1 MPREIINV
9 QIGQCGNQL
18 GLKWWDVMLQE
29 YKAHPQY
36 TDACNAVF
44 YDVNSNGGPG
54 DTSYST
60 LGVSLE
66 KRAPAVSQHGKSSS
80 SSSLTHLRAR
90 CVAVDMEEGVLH
102 SMLRGPLKHL
112 FDNNFF
118 VSDVSGAGNNFG
130 VGHMEYGD
138 LYIDSIAD
146 TIRRQV
152 ELCDCIQAFFVL
164 HSLSG
169 GTGSGLGTR
178 VLGMLEEE
186 FPHVFR
192 ISPVV
197 LPSVVDD
204 VVTAPYN
211 ACFALR
217 HVIEHADCVL
227 PLDND
232 ALGKMVDTAQG
243 VRTGGGPG
251 RVPVSSADS
260 ACQFSQSKDTNGGRE
275 KTGVKNFNA
284 ALTTTTKGLPFDGMN
299 GLVAQLLSNVSC
311 AMRFPGPLNMDI
323 NEITTNLVPYP
334 RLNFLVSSLAPLRIH
349 QKSFSAGAR
358 SVDAMI
364 LSCLSK
370 EHRFVCLPTSSLNGS
385 SATASHTSLA
395 TALIAR
401 GPQITIGDLRRNIS
415 ALHGKLQL
423 PYWNAD
429 GFKTAICGV
438 SPLGHTN
445 SMLMLSNNC
454 GIAGKL
460 DDVHQKFRKLYA
472 VRSHVHHYEPYF
484 TDQYFEDTLETIRST
499 IEDYQYL
506 NASSEKPATG
516 IPRSMKDLVYF

>member
-44 YDVNSNGGPG
+44 YDSYRTDGIVGESAI
-54 DTSYST
+54 YST
-60 LGVSLE
+60 ADKPTQKG
-66 KRAPAVSQHGKSSS
+66 APTRPPGITGP
-80 SSSLTHLRAR
+80 SSSLSHLRAR
-90 CVAVDMEEGVLH
+90 CVAVDMEEGVLQA
-102 SMLRGPLKHL
+102 MLRGPLKHL

-138 LYIDSIAD
+138 QYIDSIAD

-197 LPSVVDD
+197 LPSLVDD

-232 ALGKMVDTAQG
+232 ALGKMVDAAHG
-243 VRTGGGPG
+243 VRGVGGEGA
-251 RVPVSSADS
+251 RVSVPSADGPHQTNS
-260 ACQFSQSKDTNGGRE
+260 SKAG
-275 KTGVKNFNA
+275 GVKNFNA
-284 ALTTTTKGLPFDGMN
+284 AVATSTKGLPYDGMN
-299 GLVAQLLSNVSC
+299 GLVAQLLSNMTC

-349 QKSFSAGAR
+349 QKSIGGAAR

-364 LSCLSK
+364 HSCLSK
-370 EHRFVCLPTSSLNGS
+370 EHRFVCLPSSFSMSDS
-385 SATASHTSLA
+385 SPVSSYTSLA

-401 GPQITIGDLRRNIS
+401 GPQITIGDLRRNITT
-415 ALHGKLQL
+415 LHGKLQL
-423 PYWNAD
+423 PYWNPD
-429 GFKTAICGV
+429 GFKTAICSV

-460 DDVHQKFRKLYA
+460 DGVYQKFRKLYA

-499 IEDYQYL
+499 IDDYQFL
-506 NASSEKPATG
+506 NTSSEQPVSG
-516 IPRSMKDLVYF
+516 IPRTMRDLLYF

>member
-1 MPREIINV
+1 MTREIVNV

-44 YDVNSNGGPG
+44 YDSNNRGGVG
-54 DTSYST
+54 DSSAAVDETNNKRR
-60 LGVSLE
+60 GVV
-66 KRAPAVSQHGKSSS
+66 P
-80 SSSLTHLRAR
+80 SSSLSSSLSLRAR
-90 CVAVDMEEGVLH
+90 CVAIDMEEGVLH

-138 LYIDSIAD
+138 QYIDSIAD
-146 TIRRQV
+146 TVRRQV

-197 LPSVVDD
+197 LPSIVDD

-232 ALGKMVDTAQG
+232 ALAKMIDTAQG
-243 VRTGGGPG
+243 MRGERIVG
-251 RVPVSSADS
+251 RMPMPNADS
-260 ACQFSQSKDTNGGRE
+260 FSNSGGNREGGARQNGGSR
-275 KTGVKNFNA
+275 NFNA
-284 ALTTTTKGLPFDGMN
+284 AVTTSTRGLPFDEMN
-299 GLVAQLLSNVSC
+299 GLVAQLLSNITC

-349 QKSFSAGAR
+349 QKSISSGAR

-364 LSCLSK
+364 LSCLSND
-370 EHRFVCLPTSSLNGS
+370 HRFVSLPSHPTSSY
-385 SATASHTSLA
+385 TSLA
-395 TALIAR
+395 NALIAR
-401 GPQITIGDLRRNIS
+401 GPQITIGDLRRNITS
-415 ALHGKLQL
+415 LHSKLQL
-423 PYWNAD
+423 PYWNPD

-454 GIAGKL
+454 GIAKKL
-460 DDVHQKFRKLYA
+460 DDVYQKFKKLYT

-484 TDQYFEDTLETIRST
+484 TDHYFEDTLETIKST

-506 NASSEKPATG
+506 DTSSEAPPSG
-516 IPRSMKDLVYF
+516 IPRTMKDLLYF